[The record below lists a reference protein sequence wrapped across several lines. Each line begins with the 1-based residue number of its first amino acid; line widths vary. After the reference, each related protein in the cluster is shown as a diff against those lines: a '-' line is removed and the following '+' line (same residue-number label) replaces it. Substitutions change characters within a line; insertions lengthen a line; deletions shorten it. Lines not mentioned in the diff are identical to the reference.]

1 MKIRFLG
8 LVVAGLLL
16 AGGAAQAAP
25 QLTIAGGTDTTLEAP
40 LIDSVFDLTGT
51 TGVNTGD
58 SVTVFNDATVGI
70 FGLSVSEEAN
80 ITFEY
85 LGSDA
90 AFTNTFQV
98 GGGDVFVNQG
108 GGASS
113 VGDLF
118 STTLDGLLDF
128 ALISNGGPAA
138 VNGGPIAESLA
149 YAIAVVSQ
157 TEVIVLFDDG
167 GTGTDFDDLAVR
179 VSVSPVPLPPAVW
192 LLISAI
198 LGLVSFSRIRR
209 NGTQAA

>member
-16 AGGAAQAAP
+16 AGGTAQAAAV
-25 QLTIAGGTDTTLEAP
+25 LTVDGGTATTLEPPTTNAT
-40 LIDSVFDLTGT
+40 FDLTGT
-51 TGVNTGD
+51 TGVSAGD
-58 SVTVFNDATVGI
+58 AITVFNSLTGDP
-70 FGLSVSEEAN
+70 FGLSVSEEAK

-98 GGGDVFVNQG
+98 SGGDVFVNKG
-108 GGASS
+108 GGAAT

-118 STTLDGLLDF
+118 STTLNGLLDF
-128 ALISNGGPAA
+128 ALISDGTDSA
-138 VNGGPIAESLA
+138 VNGGPIASPLA
-149 YAIAVVSQ
+149 YAFAAISD
-157 TEVIVLFDDG
+157 TSVIVLFDDG
-167 GTGTDFDDLAVR
+167 GVGTDFDDLAVR
-179 VSVSPVPLPPAVW
+179 ITVSQVPLPPAIW